1 MAITPRTVLS
11 EPINLLVFAFGVF
24 AVGGLI
30 GLVWSVDR
38 AEERAR
44 CPATYAD
51 ARSGS
56 DVGAAMMPGED
67 QRGARSFSGDTSD
80 YDPGDRAALDYTCRL
95 NTPTQDWDE
104 AHWLR
109 HLGCMHARDEAAD
122 IVLAETN
129 AAIDAVG
136 LTPELAVEKADVLQ
150 RVGSPHEH
158 IAFLEHAVKRFGVVD
173 GQLVHRLARALTWR
187 GHRNDVERIR
197 HLQLLSR
204 MLLPNSCEVHQTDI
218 WVRFQLAQEIARGP
232 APAAWDGVQRAV
244 RQYIARGCHE
254 RIHEGRWEVLAE
266 IVGVGVAAE
275 ATNGHAGHSSLL
287 REVAASFEV
296 LQVPTFCREAVP
308 EGTGL
313 RSYCEKRMGDE
324 QFLSRR

>member
-11 EPINLLVFAFGVF
+11 EPINLLVFAFGIF

-30 GLVWSVDR
+30 GVISSVDNQ
-38 AEERAR
+38 EERSR
-44 CPATYAD
+44 CPALLA
-51 ARSGS
+51 ASAHGPESQRAP
-56 DVGAAMMPGED
+56 DVGAPTPAAETDFGADVTD
-67 QRGARSFSGDTSD
+67 Q
-80 YDPGDRAALDYTCRL
+80 AALDYTCRL
-95 NTPTQDWDE
+95 VTPSQEWDE

-109 HLGCMHARDEAAD
+109 HLDCMEARDEPAD
-122 IVLAETN
+122 VILAEAD

-136 LTPELAVEKADVLQ
+136 LTPELAVKKADHLEV
-150 RVGSPHEH
+150 VGSADEH
-158 IAFLEHAVKRFGVVD
+158 IAFLNHAVQRLGVVD

-187 GHRNDVERIR
+187 GHRNDVEQIR

-204 MLLPNSCEVHQTDI
+204 MLMPDSCEVHQTDI
-218 WVRFQLAQEIARGP
+218 WVRYQLAQQLAEGP

-244 RQYIARGCHE
+244 RHYVERGCHE
-254 RIHEGRWEVLAE
+254 RIHEGRWEALAE

-275 ATNGHAGHSSLL
+275 ATNGHSGHSSLM
-287 REVAASFEV
+287 RDVAASFEV
-296 LQVPTFCREAVP
+296 RQVPTFCREAVP

-324 QFLSRR
+324 LFLSNR